1 MLGLK
6 AASLSKFM
14 KIEIISL
21 FSDHNTMRLEI
32 NCEKKKA
39 AEAQTYGSWTTY
51 EQTSYQYW
59 HWISNLKTPQ
69 KTKVQDPMASQVNSP
84 KHLEKS

>member
-39 AEAQTYGSWTTY
+39 AEAQTYGS
-51 EQTSYQYW
+51 
-59 HWISNLKTPQ
+59 
-69 KTKVQDPMASQVNSP
+69 
-84 KHLEKS
+84 